1 MTSAAYW
8 VCASVTALSAFI
20 SLFFSTLAVRTS
32 SGLARTNALYATA
45 RTLPL
50 AAVSVVPFFHHSR
63 SWLIALAVTLTLV
76 QALDAL
82 IGVRIRDRKETWGPA
97 STAVL
102 NLAALLWLVS

>member
-8 VCASVTALSAFI
+8 ACSGITALSALI
-20 SLFFSTLAVRTS
+20 SLFFSTQAVRTA

-45 RTLPL
+45 RPLPL
-50 AAVSVVPFFHHSR
+50 TAVSLVPFFHHSR
-63 SWLIALAVTLTLV
+63 TWVIALATILTAV

-97 STAVL
+97 STAAL